1 MEQCD
6 KVILF
11 GYLDGYTYE
20 LNGITNYVVA
30 LETGERVEIPVGGVM
45 SVDEF
50 VEKDKIKLKDVIA
63 RIKKLD
69 LGTQK
74 VWLNEILNELGSDYG
89 TLKYK
94 AGYEQGKVEGEYV
107 GQQLKD
113 ADKIRQELNKPVV
126 PQFVADWYEEYKG
139 DLEYNVW
146 EWFVHGHKKSL
157 IGYKRK
163 FIAWLNSATGNPI
176 QTLVNMHQF
185 GYTVEKEKR
194 YLVKMR
200 RVNDYGCYLNKGLL
214 SEKYFWESKAEI
226 GGCRTKHTRKQLED
240 DNFGW
245 VFDCPGIEIE
255 EVEE

>member
-45 SVDEF
+45 GVDEF

-94 AGYEQGKVEGEYV
+94 AGYEQGKLEGEWV

-113 ADKIRQELNKPVV
+113 ADKVRQELNKPVV
-126 PQFVADWYEEYKG
+126 KQFVADWYEEHKEE
-139 DLEYNVW
+139 LEFNIWDWIKYTQEEKIKNRQFT
-146 EWFVHGHKKSL
+146 EWLAECENDPVETL
-157 IGYKRK
+157 IKMK
-163 FIAWLNSATGNPI
+163 L
-176 QTLVNMHQF
+176 F
-185 GYTVEKEKR
+185 GYEVEKEKR
-194 YLVKMR
+194 YTVKMR
-200 RVNDYGCYLNKGLL
+200 ATKQPLFYNNMY
-214 SEKYFWESKAEI
+214 EKIFFSLGDLVTPFKRKELEES
-226 GGCRTKHTRKQLED
+226 G
-240 DNFGW
+240 FGW
-245 VFDCPGIEIE
+245 VFDCPGVEIE

>member
-1 MEQCD
+1 MNKQELIKIYEDTSCTLISINGVLEDLRQ
-6 KVILF
+6 
-11 GYLDGYTYE
+11 LDE
-20 LNGITNYVVA
+20 
-30 LETGERVEIPVGGVM
+30 PQP
-45 SVDEF
+45 
-50 VEKDKIKLKDVIA
+50 IKLKDVIA
-63 RIKKLD
+63 RIEKFD
-69 LGTQK
+69 LGTK
-74 VWLNEILNELGSDYG
+74 AVWINEILNELGSDYG
-89 TLKYK
+89 ALKYK

-200 RVNDYGCYLNKGLL
+200 GVNDYGCYLNKGLL

-255 EVEE
+255 EVTE